1 MTRLSH
7 HWKMSVPALVMVGFI
22 VCGLPQPRSGG
33 EASAGEPI
41 GPSAVE
47 QQGLTLINARCT
59 LCHSSDLISQQRL
72 DRQSW
77 TKVVDKMVTWG
88 AAVGPDERK
97 FLLDY
102 LSASYGPPNSTD
114 APPTSSERRPEPRP

>member
-7 HWKMSVPALVMVGFI
+7 HWKMWVPALVMVGFI
-22 VCGLPQPRSGG
+22 AFGLPQPRSGG
-33 EASAGEPI
+33 DARAGEPI

-47 QQGLTLINARCT
+47 QRGLTLINARCT
-59 LCHSSDLISQQRL
+59 LCHSSDLITQQRL
-72 DRQSW
+72 DRPSW

-97 FLLDY
+97 ALLDY
-102 LSASYGPPNSTD
+102 LAASYGPLNSPE
-114 APPTSSERRPEPRP
+114 APRE

>member
-1 MTRLSH
+1 
-7 HWKMSVPALVMVGFI
+7 MVGLI
-22 VCGLPQPRSGG
+22 GIGLPQPRSGG
-33 EASAGEPI
+33 VARAGEPI

-59 LCHSSDLISQQRL
+59 LCHSSNLITQQRL
-72 DRQSW
+72 DRPTW

-97 FLLDY
+97 LLLDY
-102 LSASYGPPNSTD
+102 LSASYGPLNSTD
-114 APPTSSERRPEPRP
+114 APPTASERRPELRP